1 MQSAGGTLMH
11 YPMQYVKAS
20 VHYITQ
26 TDLWESLKKNIG
38 LKLNILFTKWFSDKI
53 LQGAL
58 KANHCSCQRRRF
70 VH

>member
-26 TDLWESLKKNIG
+26 TQIFEKVWK
-38 LKLNILFTKWFSDKI
+38 KLNILFTKWFADKI

-70 VH
+70 AH

>member
-26 TDLWESLKKNIG
+26 TKIVEKVLKR
-38 LKLNILFTKWFSDKI
+38 
-53 LQGAL
+53 AL
-58 KANHCSCQRRRF
+58 D
-70 VH
+70 